1 MKQKYSQSKK
11 LSESR
16 SEIFTQNFLLDRKW
30 ERLSV
35 TEVVASLN
43 SNSTAGLTQQEV
55 AQRQERFGANQLTPQ
70 KKTSAWMRFLQ
81 QFNQPLLYIL
91 IGAGLVTL
99 FLQEWVDAGVI
110 FGVVLINAI
119 VGYIQEA
126 KAEKAME
133 ALAKSMVTQTR
144 VVRDRVSSCLAASQL
159 VPGDIVCLEAG
170 DKVPADLRLLQCKN
184 LQINESALTGESL
197 PVDKNSKPLEEAT
210 SLADRLNMAYA
221 GTIVTAGQ
229 GRGIVVAI
237 AEATETGKI
246 SALMER
252 QTNLTS
258 PIVRKLE
265 KFSWQ
270 LLYVFLGLAT
280 LIIIVGLGQGESWL
294 QMFQTAVALAVSGI
308 PEQLPPLVTI
318 ILAIGVSRMASR
330 HAIIRKLPA
339 VETLGSATVIC
350 SDKTGTLTENQMTVE
365 EIYAGGQHYRVT
377 GTGYSVEGEILQDN
391 QSIAIE
397 AERGL
402 RECLQC
408 GLLCNDS
415 HLKEQKGQLI
425 VEGDPTEGA
434 MIVVAHKARMHRA
447 TLEERLPRIDVI
459 PFASEH
465 QYMATLHQN
474 QRGDKIIYVKGSIE
488 AILSRCHPSDD
499 NGRTAV
505 EAQAIESIAEQ
516 MAEQGLRVL
525 ALAKK
530 SVDFQLNHL
539 EREHI
544 NRGLTFLG
552 LQGMIDP
559 PRQEAIRAVE
569 ACQTAGIGVKMITGD
584 HGVTASAIARMLN
597 LSQGEIQALS
607 GKSLEQMSDR
617 ELNNVVED
625 TVVFARVA
633 PQQKLRLIEALQA
646 KGEIVAMTGDGV
658 NDAPALK
665 QADIGIAMGKSGTEV
680 AKEAADI
687 ILTDDNFASI
697 EAAVEEGRTVYFNL
711 RKAIA
716 FVLPVNGGEAL
727 TILAGVLLETVL
739 PILPLQILW
748 VNMVSSSSLS
758 IPLAF
763 EPQPKNLMRSPP
775 RAPNEPLLTASIL
788 WRIVVIS
795 LFNWAATF
803 GIFEWIVVSTG
814 EEALARTMA
823 VQTLVAAE
831 IFYLLCISRFIPS
844 LWAKIRYRHK
854 AIQRVPGGFPHERL
868 HQEAVAYAPGI
879 GIICIVVLQILFSQL
894 SVMNALFETVP
905 LSLTQW
911 LMCLGAG
918 FPVVI
923 FASLLKRFKPLS

>member
-1 MKQKYSQSKK
+1 MLENSRAKIVTQ
-11 LSESR
+11 ES
-16 SEIFTQNFLLDRKW
+16 LDRQW
-30 ERLSV
+30 ECLSV
-35 TEVVASLN
+35 QEVVAFLN
-43 SNSTAGLTQQEV
+43 SNLSTGLTQQEV
-55 AQRQERFGANQLTPQ
+55 AERQERFGSNQLTPQ
-70 KKTSAWMRFLQ
+70 KKSSPWMRFIQ

-91 IGAGLVTL
+91 IGAGVVTL

-110 FGVVLINAI
+110 FAVVLINAI

-126 KAEKAME
+126 RAEKAME

-144 VVRDRVSSCLAASQL
+144 VIRDLRKRSAEGNCTSSRLAASSL
-159 VPGDIVCLEAG
+159 VPGDLVCLEAG
-170 DKVPADLRLLQCKN
+170 DKVPADLRLLQCKH
-184 LQINESALTGESL
+184 LQINESALTGESV
-197 PVDKNSKPLEEAT
+197 PVDKNSKPLESAT
-210 SLADRLNMAYA
+210 SLGDRFNMAYA

-270 LLYVFLGLAT
+270 LLYVFLGLAA
-280 LIIIVGLGQGESWL
+280 LIIVVGLGQGKSWIE
-294 QMFQTAVALAVSGI
+294 MFEAAVALAVSGI
-308 PEQLPPLVTI
+308 PEELPPLVTI

-330 HAIIRKLPA
+330 NAIIRKLPA

-365 EIYAGGQHYRVT
+365 AIYAGGQHYRVT
-377 GTGYSVEGEILQDN
+377 GTGYSVEGKILHDD
-391 QSIAIE
+391 QSIVIE
-397 AERGL
+397 PDRGL
-402 RECLQC
+402 LECLRC

-415 HLKEQKGQLI
+415 HLKEQNKQLT

-434 MIVVAHKARMHRA
+434 MIVVAEKARMHRV
-447 TLEERLPRIDVI
+447 TLKQKLPRIDVI

-465 QYMATLHQN
+465 QYMATLHEN
-474 QRGDKIIYVKGSIE
+474 PEGDRIIYVKGSIE
-488 AILSRCHPSDD
+488 AILSRCDL
-499 NGRTAV
+499 GEEYG

-516 MAEQGLRVL
+516 MAVRGLRVL

-530 SVDFQLNHL
+530 PVDFQLDSLSHK
-539 EREHI
+539 HI
-544 NRGLTFLG
+544 DRGLTFLG

-584 HGVTASAIARMLN
+584 HAVTASAISQMLN
-597 LSQGEIQALS
+597 LSQGEIQALT
-607 GKSLEQMSDR
+607 GKALEQMSDR
-617 ELNNVVED
+617 ELQNAVED

-633 PQQKLRLIEALQA
+633 PKQKLRLIEALQA
-646 KGEIVAMTGDGV
+646 KGEVVAMTGDGV

-697 EAAVEEGRTVYFNL
+697 EAAVEEGRTVYLNL

-727 TILAGVLLETVL
+727 TILAGVLLGSAL

-775 RAPNEPLLTASIL
+775 RPPNEPLLTSSIL
-788 WRIVVIS
+788 WRIAIIS

-803 GIFEWIVVSTG
+803 GIFKWIVASTG
-814 EEALARTMA
+814 EEVLARTMA

-844 LWAKIRYRHK
+844 LWAKMRDRQGSI
-854 AIQRVPGGFPHERL
+854 
-868 HQEAVAYAPGI
+868 AYAPGI
-879 GIICIVVLQILFSQL
+879 GIICVVVLQILFSQL
-894 SVMNALFETVP
+894 SVMNALFETAP

-911 LMCLGAG
+911 LICLGAG
-918 FPVVI
+918 LPVVI
-923 FASLLKRFKPLS
+923 FALILKRFKPLG